1 MPPEHKSFMK
11 KKPAL
16 GALCLLAVALP
27 CAADTFLLKDATTV
41 NGAVVSEAG
50 DFYLVEVQ
58 VTKSIKDERKI
69 AKSDVVKI
77 TREKPGEVAFAPIAK
92 MLPTPDLLTAAEYE
106 AKIAV
111 VEKFV
116 KEHRDSNKLSDAKAI
131 VATLKSEHDAVAAG
145 GIKFNDKILTAAEYQ
160 ANVYD
165 LDARVQE
172 ARIRGLVND
181 NEFLQ
186 ALRVFAEFDRD
197 YRNTLSNGALASL
210 MRQVIQAQLAEA
222 KQSLLTLDAR
232 TKERAAGIQRMPL
245 ADRKI
250 TEAAI
255 KEEYALIEARYKAE
269 KDAKQNWVTTSPFH
283 KASLEDTVKFCE
295 QELVRLGKVQT
306 VLGVDGGKAYRDA
319 CTAVRGGSA
328 AAAAAALAAA
338 KTAAVPARYLAP
350 LEAAAK
356 GLK

>member
-1 MPPEHKSFMK
+1 MRKI
-11 KKPAL
+11 PAL
-16 GALCLLAVALP
+16 GALCFLSVALP
-27 CAADTFLLKDATTV
+27 CAADTFLLKDGTTL
-41 NGAVVSEAG
+41 NGAVVSEEG
-50 DFYLVEVQ
+50 DSYTVEVQ
-58 VTKSIKDERKI
+58 IVKSIKDERKI
-69 AKSDVVKI
+69 AKADVVKI
-77 TREKPGEVAFAPIAK
+77 TREEPGEVAFEPIAK

-111 VEKFV
+111 VDKFV
-116 KEHRDSNKLSDAKAI
+116 KEHRASGKLSSAKAI
-131 VATLKSEHDAVAAG
+131 LATLKSEYDTVAAG

-160 ANVYD
+160 ANAYD

-172 ARIRGLVND
+172 ARIRGLVNA
-181 NEFLQ
+181 NELLQ

-197 YRNTLSNGALASL
+197 YSNTLSFGALASL
-210 MRQVIQAQLAEA
+210 MRQVLQVQLEEA
-222 KQSLLTLDAR
+222 KQSLLTLDTLA
-232 TKERAAGIQRMPL
+232 KERALGIQRMPL
-245 ADRKI
+245 ADQKI

-255 KEEYALIEARYKAE
+255 KEEDALIEARYQAE
-269 KDAKQNWVTTSPFH
+269 KAAKQSWVTTSPFH

-306 VLGVDGGKAYRDA
+306 VLGVDGGKSYRDA
-319 CTAVRGGSA
+319 WTAVHGGDA

-356 GLK
+356 GIK

>member
-1 MPPEHKSFMK
+1 MK
-11 KKPAL
+11 RNPAL

-27 CAADTFLLKDATTV
+27 CTADTFLLKDGTTL
-41 NGAVVSEAG
+41 NGAVVSDAG
-50 DFYLVEVQ
+50 DSYTLEVQ

-69 AKSDVVKI
+69 AKAEVVKI
-77 TREKPGEVAFAPIAK
+77 TREQPGEVAFEPIAK
-92 MLPTPDLLTAAEYE
+92 MRPTPDLLTAAEYE
-106 AKIAV
+106 ANIAV

-131 VATLKSEHDAVAAG
+131 LATLKSERDAVVAG

-165 LDARVQE
+165 LDARIQE
-172 ARIRGLVND
+172 AKIRGVVNA
-181 NEFLQ
+181 NQLLQ
-186 ALRVFAEFDRD
+186 ALRVFAEFDKD
-197 YRNTLSNGALASL
+197 YRNTPSYGALASL
-210 MRQVIQAQLAEA
+210 MRQVIEAQLEEA

-232 TKERAAGIQRMPL
+232 TKERAAGIERMPL

-255 KEEYALIEARYKAE
+255 KEEDGLIEARHKAE

-283 KASLEDTVKFCE
+283 KSSLEDTVKFCE
-295 QELVRLGKVQT
+295 QELVRLGKAQT

-319 CTAVRGGSA
+319 WTAVRGGNA
-328 AAAAAALAAA
+328 AAVATALATA

-350 LEAAAK
+350 LETAAK
-356 GLK
+356 GIK